1 MMRLR
6 LDLHVHTVYS
16 YDGSIDPPGLLEACR
31 RRGLDGVAV
40 TDHDSVRGGLS
51 FAAEL
56 PELLII
62 PGSEIRSAEGEIIGL
77 FLEEDVP
84 PGLSAPETMAR
95 IHEQG
100 GVVVIPHPF
109 DYVKLRRMTAKRLR
123 ELAGEIDALEVLNG
137 KPRYPGANGRAAR
150 FAESLGFP
158 ATAGSDAHAADH
170 VGLVYVEMEEF
181 SDKASFIASLRH
193 AVVKG
198 ERYSPWASQ
207 LHRWRA
213 RLRRERP

>member
-1 MMRLR
+1 MRIR
-6 LDLHVHTVYS
+6 LDLHIHTVYS
-16 YDGSIDPPGLLEACR
+16 FDGSIDPPGLREACR
-31 RRGLDGVAV
+31 RRGLDGVAI
-40 TDHDSVRGGLS
+40 TDHDSVCGGLS

-56 PELLII
+56 PELLVI

-100 GVVVIPHPF
+100 GLVVIPHPF
-109 DYVKLRRMTAKRLR
+109 DYIKLRRMSARRLR
-123 ELAGEIDALEVLNG
+123 ELAGNIDALEVLNG
-137 KPRYPGANGRAAR
+137 KPRYPGANARAAR
-150 FAESLGFP
+150 FAEGLGLP
-158 ATAGSDAHAADH
+158 ATAGSDAHIAGH

-181 SDKASFIASLRH
+181 DDRESFLASLRT
-193 AVVKG
+193 AVVGG
-198 ERYSPWASQ
+198 ERYSAWASQ
-207 LHRWRA
+207 LERWRA